1 MSESQREPR
10 DPATGGTATGDD
22 AVEVVPAG
30 EPATGAA
37 VTGATAASTT
47 PADATSAG
55 PAAEEAPD
63 AAPDDPE
70 TTRFVEVTRR
80 RAPRYR
86 SFVLTG
92 VVLAFLVSA
101 VVAVV
106 TPAQAGYSQQ
116 SLFGYLFVSLG
127 ILLALLGGL
136 AAVLLERRRT
146 PRGASRRSRRS

>member
-30 EPATGAA
+30 KPTAGEPTA
-37 VTGATAASTT
+37 GATAGE
-47 PADATSAG
+47 PAG
-55 PAAEEAPD
+55 EPAAEEVPD
-63 AAPDDPE
+63 ATPDDPE

-92 VVLAFLVSA
+92 VVLAFLVAA

-146 PRGASRRSRRS
+146 PRGASRRSRRG